1 MAVDYNIS
9 MDLSLNRNIF
19 IIIFIFFAFSLFCNE
34 AGTVISPDFILQKQI
49 SLVDS
54 NIKRSFLINFAN
66 IAKFSLSAPKK
77 MNSDDNGDWIDDM
90 RRLKIIKGLSIALAA
105 VSFVVGT
112 PLTAVGVAGFV
123 FFVNGPVFP
132 FVAILGLIMG
142 ASVITTGIM
151 ACLLVY
157 YVMNRMKE
165 LTKSEVENKQYL
177 PRIDFCI
184 KLS

>member
-1 MAVDYNIS
+1 
-9 MDLSLNRNIF
+9 MDTKLTRNIF
-19 IIIFIFFAFSLFCNE
+19 IFIFLYFTFSVFCNE
-34 AGTVISPDFILQKQI
+34 FDAGFNPNFILQNKSSDVVGKNEKPFI
-49 SLVDS
+49 LNYTSVGMIGL
-54 NIKRSFLINFAN
+54 NT
-66 IAKFSLSAPKK
+66 PKNL
-77 MNSDDNGDWIDDM
+77 NSDDNGDWINDI
-90 RRLKIIKGLSIALAA
+90 RRLEIIKGFSIALAA
-105 VSFVVGT
+105 VSFVVGP

-123 FFVNGPVFP
+123 FFTNGPVFP

-165 LTKSEVENKQYL
+165 LTKSEIEDKQYL